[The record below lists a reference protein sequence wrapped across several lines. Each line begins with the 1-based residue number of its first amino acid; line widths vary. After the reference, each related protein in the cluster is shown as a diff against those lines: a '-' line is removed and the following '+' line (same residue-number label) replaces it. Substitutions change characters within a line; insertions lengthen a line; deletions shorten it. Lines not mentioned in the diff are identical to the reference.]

1 MLSTEKENKVSEIER
16 IPIDLKSLGEKMTN
30 ENGFL
35 GVPDYSFEEAG
46 RNQLITLLEEGLTPD
61 SKVLEIGCG
70 VLRVGYWLIHFLN
83 EDCYYGIEPAEKRV
97 ELGKKHLLHPE
108 ILVSK
113 RPQFDF
119 NERFD
124 TSVFQTKFDFFLAG
138 SIWTHCSKES
148 IKVML
153 DGFVNNTTESA
164 VFLTS
169 YLPARL
175 KKNDYQGN
183 DWVGTS
189 HKSNISGCIRHSRK
203 WIQLECDKR
212 SLVLESLSRDAF
224 DSQYWL
230 KISKH
235 QTSKFSL
242 KKKRI
247 QAKKVARSIFDLI
260 FE

>member
-1 MLSTEKENKVSEIER
+1 MSTENEKKIPEIER
-16 IPIDLKSLGEKMTN
+16 IPVNLKSIGEKMTR

-35 GVPDYSFEEAG
+35 GVPDHSFEKAG

-83 EDCYYGIEPAEKRV
+83 PDCYYGIEPAEKRV
-97 ELGKKHLLHPE
+97 EIGKKYLLHSE
-108 ILVSK
+108 ILASK

-119 NERFD
+119 NEIFD
-124 TSVFQTKFDFFLAG
+124 TSVFHTKFDFFLAG

-148 IKVML
+148 IRVML
-153 DGFVNNTTESA
+153 NGFANNTTDSA

-189 HKSNISGCIRHSRK
+189 HRSDISGCIRHSRK
-203 WIQLECDKR
+203 WIQSECDKR
-212 SLVLESLSRDAF
+212 NLILESLSRDAF
-224 DSQYWL
+224 DGQYWL

-235 QTSKFSL
+235 KTSKYSI
-242 KKKRI
+242 KRKRI
-247 QAKKVARSIFDLI
+247 QLKKLIRSMLDLI